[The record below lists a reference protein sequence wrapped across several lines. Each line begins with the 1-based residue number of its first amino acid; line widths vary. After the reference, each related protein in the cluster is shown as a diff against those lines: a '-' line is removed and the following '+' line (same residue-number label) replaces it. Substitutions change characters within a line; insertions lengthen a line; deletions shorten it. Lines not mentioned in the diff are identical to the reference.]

1 MQLHKLMKQTN
12 NALKFLLAQYRAIFK
27 SAYVKGLAAA
37 VLTAGMAVSAA
48 QTANAAETL
57 SGDAFQTLTG
67 EVNIDSGDQWN
78 NLNLDGTTGTGITNN
93 NITAINITT
102 QSGANSVK
110 GTVTTNNAIWNFHD
124 SGTSGTTIGSGSA
137 ATTLTAK
144 GWDVNTAD
152 TITLTGGA
160 GANSGTSVLLQTLS
174 LTSGTITLTSTANSG
189 SIFLSANTITA
200 NVGDGVTINL
210 SGADATNQTI
220 VHGQLDGAGTHK
232 YNVADSK
239 FGTLEVWTAEGSSA
253 NVDIT
258 VGASGADMSIAA
270 SGSEDDG
277 TTWGTG
283 TLNIQSGTISI
294 ANSNTAGSGGSL
306 TITAGTI
313 ELGNQVTLQSSG
325 SQTSGTASVIVSGS
339 SADAATL
346 KLAST
351 TLQSFFSGDGTSTQ
365 AGALDLTKGTL
376 FLTDNVNLNTFTYT
390 TTSGSAGAI
399 YASGAGNAVIAGD
412 ELTMTT
418 KLENASDLYVE
429 ATKLNLTELSDTDN
443 AYGVGRTTAA
453 AYNLTLNTKAAADGT
468 AADNAF
474 TVNHDMV
481 YAVTQDVTNPYQVQ
495 GADPAD
501 PTTIT
506 VAGTGTIGNNLLVTG
521 ASGSVTV
528 AAGHYTTANDIELS
542 SSGSLTVGGQ
552 TDTFKGVD
560 ASLTLQNGATLLL
573 NNSGSNATE
582 VTISG
587 NAADAA
593 WSAGI
598 THTPTAVLDLTQGTV
613 QFAYDDNAAPTS
625 GTYQATA
632 SFNVAS
638 NGELILREDQFDYL
652 LNNLR
657 ELEQHNTAVS
667 GAALNLSGGTITVEG
682 DVDIDI
688 GLITTTADSDS
699 KLSFDTTSG
708 GTLAADTITISES
721 ESNPVVITDAGTALN
736 LGSKNGKLQAETINL
751 HNHNIN
757 ANNDNY
763 VDYQIKTGTI
773 EVGTA
778 FNSDNPTVIFGDGSS
793 GANLTLGYVTEN
805 VDDYGIGVGTYTT
818 SAATGKVN
826 TNIKLNGG
834 ADANVSELTVN
845 FGDWAIRDL
854 EASNATI
861 TVGQTTASDA
871 DGNLYAAT
879 LTGKDLKLNTG
890 AAMTVN
896 SSATATFDTLNLAG
910 GNATVKNTTLTI
922 NGLQTGSEANGDL
935 SYGLTTTNGTITV
948 DGREGVLALG
958 EVAVSGISATKS
970 TSNNTTTY
978 AITGLDDLK
987 GFVTLK
993 DYATLS
999 LAFDSSDIFGEESLE
1014 ALRTAFIYNSDGTA
1028 ASTGGFID
1036 IGAATVDGIVVT
1048 NNQISWNDL
1057 EQYKDIIADIV
1068 NQDTKNATLIDVNAA
1083 DTVQANVG
1091 NVLADGATPV
1101 VNFSD
1106 STLHNGANGFVNNEN
1121 GTPVTSN
1128 VISGAHLGLYNGGT
1142 IGAVTLE
1149 QGTATSDTELA
1160 VIASAAEDG
1169 TEPTTTIASVD
1180 GKGHANTSFVVQG
1193 ATEVTGKVDVGSLV
1207 VDKALTIG
1215 GEAYATGGL
1224 YSTENE
1230 DGTLVT
1236 TGDLKV
1242 TTLEVDNGAN
1252 YGGNLTATGAVRF
1265 GGISPAYEGELYY
1278 LAGNNT
1284 FTDVAFN
1291 QATELDQGTTTADT
1305 VTVGDSLFVYGGGT
1319 LDAGTLT
1326 FSASNNTKYI
1336 QVGMDAGSDEEA
1348 GETWESSAGYLSL
1361 DRLDLNGGVLLV
1373 DPDYDKPASMVAV
1386 DRFGTAVTPEN
1397 DVDAGNVNGNLV
1409 ALRNSVLAIGVTDSN
1424 PDDETT
1430 VFDEIRST
1438 FSNYFDANG
1447 SLSNADGRVG
1457 TIAYVADNVTFGA
1470 NSVLVLN
1477 ANMDATRYKALNNG
1491 TATNVTAEE
1500 TAFQNAISQNEFY
1513 LGANTALAIS
1523 DVALNKTNSVT
1534 NSGGSTTTTPIAAVH
1549 FDTNNASVFGDGG
1562 KIVLV
1567 GTNFDP
1573 NKEVMLFSDNDTA
1586 EGQNGVE
1593 IAADG
1598 QDIVVESLSGIYVM
1612 TLEAGTTTTATT
1624 LTVDNAALQEAWY
1637 AASDPVQHLLD
1648 NYVSNRGTSGV
1659 VAANS
1664 LLGERA
1670 TGITYNATTN
1680 TFTDSTGATVTGVV
1694 AVANSDGTYTVYH
1707 AASNG
1712 LLNYTTLNDN
1722 SGATAETAARL
1733 GAYAGVAQ
1741 AALAAGASTYD
1752 AISGR
1757 MGIGADA
1764 SAMTFADNGQGA
1776 GLWLTPIYKNHDSD
1790 GFDADGVNYGVD
1802 MDLYGVALGAD
1813 YTLSNGLRVGA
1824 MFNLGSGDADGQ
1836 GAGSLASNDF
1846 DYYGFGIY
1854 AGYSFGQFSVVGDVT
1869 YTAVDN
1875 DVEANLGSFDKVG
1888 ASLDSTN
1895 LSVGVTGKY
1904 EFDFNGLNVTPHA
1917 GLRYS
1922 SIDIDDYDV
1931 TGAETYAHFASD
1943 SLDVFSIPVGV
1954 TVAKE
1959 FVAGTWTVKPSFDV
1973 TLTGSFGDDS
1983 FDGEVDWVGISNV
1996 STATSTE
2003 VLDNFTYGAT
2013 LGVGAKTGN
2022 FSLGLGVNYTGSSNV
2037 DEFGVNANAR
2047 YVF

>member
-1 MQLHKLMKQTN
+1 MKQTN

-27 SAYVKGLAAA
+27 NAYFKGIASAVL
-37 VLTAGMAVSAA
+37 LTAGLASGAA
-48 QTANAAETL
+48 QADNYDHTSFPNIGTESVTWNSGSDTIKITDAAAADGLVNNTNAFEIVVGSSGNKIDVSTAPSTATSGVTVNALNGSITL
-57 SGDAFQTLTG
+57 SGATAAFDIKGGTSDTATLNIKSFSVESGSLSVSGGSSSGNAALNASTFNLSSGTVTLTG
-67 EVNIDSGDQWN
+67 S
-78 NLNLDGTTGTGITNN
+78 
-93 NITAINITT
+93 
-102 QSGANSVK
+102 
-110 GTVTTNNAIWNFHD
+110 
-124 SGTSGTTIGSGSA
+124 TSASA
-137 ATTLTAK
+137 
-144 GWDVNTAD
+144 
-152 TITLTGGA
+152 
-160 GANSGTSVLLQTLS
+160 TLS
-174 LTSGTITLTSTANSG
+174 GGTITLGSADAANTKISFAG
-189 SIFLSANTITA
+189 ADSAAGANTILQGRLTS
-200 NVGDGVTINL
+200 TS
-210 SGADATNQTI
+210 SGGI
-220 VHGQLDGAGTHK
+220 LDFSAG
-232 YNVADSK
+232 
-239 FGTLEVWTAEGSSA
+239 FGTLKTYTDDAGVTA
-253 NVDIT
+253 NIT
-258 VGASGADMSIAA
+258 VGTGKGATLDLSDYDEDASKQTLKLVG
-270 SGSEDDG
+270 G
-277 TTWGTG
+277 TVN
-283 TLNIQSGTISI
+283 LN
-294 ANSNTAGSGGSL
+294 NHNTAGSGGAL
-306 TITAGTI
+306 TITYGTLEI
-313 ELGNQVTLQSSG
+313 GDTVTLQSSG
-325 SQTSGTASVIVSGS
+325 ANTSGAGRIVLSGS
-339 SADAATL
+339 SADVATL
-346 KLAST
+346 KLSSDK
-351 TLQSFFSGDGTSTQ
+351 LKKFFSGDGTNTQ
-365 AGALDLTKGTL
+365 AGAVDLTKGTL
-376 FLTDNVNLNTFTYT
+376 FLTDNVDLKDFTYST
-390 TTSGSAGAI
+390 TAGTAGAI
-399 YASGAGNAVIAGD
+399 NANSTAGTSIIAGD
-412 ELTMTT
+412 ELTLTGEIT
-418 KLENASDLYVE
+418 NGSNFYVE
-429 ATKLNLTELSDTDN
+429 ANTLNLTEISDADN
-443 AYGVGRTTAA
+443 AYGIGKTTAA
-453 AYNLTLNTKAAADGT
+453 TYNLTLNTQAATDGT

-506 VAGTGTIGNNLLVTG
+506 VAGKGTIGSNLLVTSD
-521 ASGSVTV
+521 SGSVTV
-528 AAGHYTTANDIELS
+528 AAGHYTTANDIELAD
-542 SSGSLTVGGQ
+542 SGSLTVGGQ
-552 TDTFKGVD
+552 ANDFKGVD
-560 ASLTLQNGATLLL
+560 ASLTLQNGTTLLL

-582 VTISG
+582 ITISG
-587 NAADAA
+587 NAAGTE
-593 WSAGI
+593 WSDGI
-598 THTPTAVLDLTQGTV
+598 THTPTAVLDLTQGSV
-613 QFAYDDNAAPTS
+613 QFAYDDNATTS
-625 GTYQATA
+625 DTYEATA
-632 SFNVAS
+632 KINVAS
-638 NGELILREDQFDYL
+638 HGELILRDDQFNYL

-657 ELEQHNTAVS
+657 EIEKHNAAVS

-688 GLITTTADSDS
+688 STISNTANSDS
-699 KLSFDTTSG
+699 KLNFTTTG
-708 GTLAADTITISES
+708 GTLAADTITITEADQD
-721 ESNPVVITDAGTALN
+721 PTVFTDVGTPLN
-736 LGSKNGKLQAETINL
+736 LGSTEGKLQAETINL
-751 HNHNIN
+751 HNHSIN
-757 ANNDNY
+757 ATNDNY
-763 VDYQIKTGTI
+763 VDYQITTGTI
-773 EVGTA
+773 EVGSA

-805 VDDYGIGVGTYTT
+805 VDDYGIGLKTYTT

-826 TNIKLNGG
+826 TNIKLYGG
-834 ADANVSELTVN
+834 ADLAKSALTVN
-845 FGDWAIRDL
+845 FGDWTINDL

-861 TVGQTTASDA
+861 TVGQIAAVDA
-871 DGNLYAAT
+871 DGNPYAAS
-879 LTGKDLKLNTG
+879 LTGKALKLNTG
-890 AAMTVN
+890 ATMTVE

-910 GNATVKNTTLTI
+910 GSATVNNTTMTI
-922 NGLQTGSEANGDL
+922 NGQQTGSEANGDL
-935 SYGLTTTNGTITV
+935 SYGLTVTNGTITV
-948 DGREGVLALG
+948 NGREGVLALG
-958 EVAVSGISATKS
+958 EVAVSGIDATKTS
-970 TSNNTTTY
+970 SNNVTTY
-978 AITGLDDLK
+978 NITGLDGLN

-999 LAFDSSDIFGEESLE
+999 LAFDSSDVFGEESLE
-1014 ALRTAFIYNSDGTA
+1014 ALRQAFISGSKGSALT
-1028 ASTGGFID
+1028 TGGFID

-1057 EQYKDIIADIV
+1057 EQYKDIIADII

-1180 GKGHANTSFVVQG
+1180 GKGYANTSFVVQG

-1252 YGGNLTATGAVRF
+1252 YGGNITATGAVRF
-1265 GGISPAYEGELYY
+1265 GGINPVSEDELYY

-1291 QATELDQGTTTADT
+1291 QDTELDKGTTTADT
-1305 VTVGDSLFVYGGGT
+1305 VTVGDSLAVYGGAT
-1319 LDAGTLT
+1319 LDAGVLQ
-1326 FSASNNTKYI
+1326 FSTANNTKYL

-1373 DPDYDKPASMVAV
+1373 DPDYEKPASMVAV
-1386 DRFGTAVTPEN
+1386 DRFGAAVTTPEN
-1397 DVDAGNVNGNLV
+1397 DVDAGTVNGNLI
-1409 ALRNSVLAIGVTDSN
+1409 ALRNSVLAIGVSDSN
-1424 PDDETT
+1424 PDDEAT

-1457 TIAYVADNVTFGA
+1457 TIAYVADNVTFDA

-1500 TAFQNAISQNEFY
+1500 TAFQNAISANKFY

-1523 DVALNKTNSVT
+1523 DVALNKVTTVT
-1534 NSGGSTTTTPIAAVH
+1534 NGDGTTTTTPIAAVH
-1549 FDTNNASVFGDGG
+1549 FETNNASVFGDGG

-1586 EGQNGVE
+1586 EGQSGVE

-1598 QDIVVESLSGIYVM
+1598 QDIQVESLSGIYVM
-1612 TLEAGTTTTATT
+1612 TLEAGTTTTATK

-1637 AASDPVQHLLD
+1637 AASDPVADLLD
-1648 NYVSNRGTSGV
+1648 NYVSNRGTSGLV
-1659 VAANS
+1659 SSKS

-1670 TGITYNATTN
+1670 SGIRYNADTN
-1680 TFTDSTGATVTGVV
+1680 TFTDSNNATVQGYV
-1694 AVANSDGTYTVYH
+1694 AVANDDGSYTVYH
-1707 AASNG
+1707 AAAND
-1712 LLNYTTLNDN
+1712 LLTYTTVTDN

-1776 GLWLTPIYKNHDSD
+1776 GLWVTPIYKNQDSD
-1790 GFDADGVNYGVD
+1790 GFDADGVDYGVD
-1802 MDLYGVALGAD
+1802 MDIYGVALGAD
-1813 YTLSNGLRVGA
+1813 YTLGNGLRVGA
-1824 MFNLGSGDADGQ
+1824 MFNIGSGDADGQ
-1836 GAGSLASNDF
+1836 GAGSAASNDF
-1846 DYYGFGIY
+1846 DYYGFGLY
-1854 AGYSFGQFSVVGDVT
+1854 AGYTMGQFSVVGDVT

-1875 DVEANLGSFDKVG
+1875 DVEATLGSFDKVG

-1904 EFDFNGLNVTPHA
+1904 EFDFDGLYVTPHA

-1931 TGAETYAHFASD
+1931 AGEEVYAHFNAD
-1943 SLDVFSIPVGV
+1943 SIDVFSIPVGV

-1959 FVAGTWTVKPSFDV
+1959 ITAGSWTVKPAFDV
-1973 TLTGSFGDDS
+1973 TLTGNFGDDS
-1983 FDGEVDWVGISNV
+1983 FDGDVNWAGISNV
-1996 STATSTE
+1996 TTATSTE
-2003 VLDNFTYGAT
+2003 VIDNFTYGAT